1 MSDIA
6 VALLGFTGTLL
17 AVIISYALGQRA
29 ERKKQSLF
37 IRSEMLKPI
46 EDWLKGAE
54 KLVRLLG
61 DKIHA
66 MVLDQADPSS
76 NDFEERRR
84 AAIFISEN
92 TNIVIGILDSK
103 SLQTPRTR
111 KLAAELEIS
120 ILTIEQAVKYQLLP
134 AESEIIGQ
142 TRKQALTQETIRQAG
157 ELKLKLEN
165 ELQNAYKLIANIKTS
180 LA

>member
-1 MSDIA
+1 MSDLA
-6 VALLGFTGTLL
+6 AALLGFAGTLL
-17 AVIISYALGQRA
+17 AVIVSYALGQRA

-37 IRSEMLKPI
+37 IRSEMLRPI
-46 EDWLKGAE
+46 EEWLKGAE
-54 KLVRLLG
+54 KLVRILG
-61 DKIHA
+61 ERVNA
-66 MVLDQADPSS
+66 VVLDPAASS
-76 NDFEERRR
+76 GGDAEERR
-84 AAIFISEN
+84 AAANFMSEN

-103 SLQTPRTR
+103 SLQTTRTR

-134 AESEIIGQ
+134 IESEIVG
-142 TRKQALTQETIRQAG
+142 KSGLSQETLRQVG
-157 ELKLKLEN
+157 ELKLKMEN

>member
-1 MSDIA
+1 MSDLA
-6 VALLGFTGTLL
+6 AALLGFAGTLL
-17 AVIISYALGQRA
+17 AVFVSYALGQRA

-46 EDWLKGAE
+46 EEWLNGAG
-54 KLVRLLG
+54 KLVRMLG
-61 DKIHA
+61 ETISA
-66 MVLDQADPSS
+66 VVLDPASPSS
-76 NDFEERRR
+76 SDAEEKRRTVN
-84 AAIFISEN
+84 FMSEK
-92 TNIVIGILDSK
+92 TNLVIGILDSK

-111 KLAAELEIS
+111 KLAAELELS

-134 AESEIIGQ
+134 VEDEIAGSSG
-142 TRKQALTQETIRQAG
+142 LTQESLRQAG
-157 ELKLKLEN
+157 ELKLKMEN

>member
-17 AVIISYALGQRA
+17 AVVISYALGQRA

-46 EDWLKGAE
+46 EDWLKGAG

-61 DKIHA
+61 DRINA
-66 MVLDQADPSS
+66 VVPDPASPSGGDAD
-76 NDFEERRR
+76 EWR
-84 AAIFISEN
+84 AAANFVSEN
-92 TNIVIGILDSK
+92 TNVVIGILDSK

-111 KLAAELEIS
+111 KLAAELELS

-134 AESEIIGQ
+134 VESDFAG
-142 TRKQALTQETIRQAG
+142 KSGLALETLRQAG

-165 ELQNAYKLIANIKTS
+165 ELQNAYKLIATLKTS

>member
-1 MSDIA
+1 M
-6 VALLGFTGTLL
+6 GFIGTLL
-17 AVIISYALGQRA
+17 AVVISYALGQRA

-46 EDWLKGAE
+46 EEWLSGAG
-54 KLVRLLG
+54 KLVRILG
-61 DKIHA
+61 ETVNA
-66 MVLDQADPSS
+66 VVLDQAFPSGG
-76 NDFEERRR
+76 DADERRR
-84 AAIFISEN
+84 AANFMSEN
-92 TNIVIGILDSK
+92 SNLVIGILDSK

-134 AESEIIGQ
+134 VESEIVGKPGLSQ
-142 TRKQALTQETIRQAG
+142 EALRQAG